1 MDELYGEQH
10 RLLQKEF
17 DTQKLADRVKE
28 FIVSPEITD
37 EHKPFIE
44 SRDMF
49 FLSSIDHRGYPT
61 CSHKGG
67 EPGFIKVIDEKTI
80 AFPSYDG
87 NGMFLSLGNINASN
101 KVGMLFIDF
110 ETPHRIRVHGIASID
125 RNDSLIKEFHGAELV
140 VRIKITEIFVNCP
153 RYINKYQRVQSSKY
167 TPKTD
172 FEKPLTPQWK
182 LIDGLQDVL
191 PEKEKGIA
199 EKLGGTI
206 TPEEYGELLVKGK
219 G

>member
-10 RLLQKEF
+10 RRLQQEF
-17 DTQKLADRVKE
+17 DTKKLADRVKE
-28 FIVSPEITD
+28 FIVSPEIVD
-37 EHKPFIE
+37 DHKPFIE

-87 NGMFLSLGNINASN
+87 NGMFLSLGNINANN

-110 ETPHRIRVHGIASID
+110 ETPHRVRVHGTASID
-125 RNDSLIKEFHGAELV
+125 KQDPLIKEFHGAELV
-140 VRIKITEIFVNCP
+140 VRIKVTEIFVNCP
-153 RYINKYQRVQSSKY
+153 RYINKYQRIKSSKY
-167 TPKTD
+167 TPNTD
-172 FEKPLTPQWK
+172 FENPLTPQWK
-182 LIDGLQDVL
+182 LIDGLQEAL
-191 PEKEKGIA
+191 PENERGIA

-206 TPEEYGELLVKGK
+206 TPEEYGELVKKGK

>member
-1 MDELYGEQH
+1 MEELYGEQH
-10 RLLQKEF
+10 RLLQQEF
-17 DTQKLADRVKE
+17 DTIKLADRVKE

-110 ETPHRIRVHGIASID
+110 ETPHRIRVHGTASID
-125 RNDSLIKEFHGAELV
+125 RHDLLIEEFHGAELV
-140 VRIKITEIFVNCP
+140 VRIKVTEIFVNCP

-167 TPKTD
+167 TPKTG

-199 EKLGGTI
+199 EKLRGTI
-206 TPEEYGELLVKGK
+206 TPDEYGELLVKGK

>member
-10 RLLQKEF
+10 RLLQQEF
-17 DTQKLADRVKE
+17 DTKKLADRVKE

>member
-1 MDELYGEQH
+1 MDEIFGEQH
-10 RLLQKEF
+10 RALQQEF
-17 DTQKLADRVKE
+17 DTTKLADRVKE

-110 ETPHRIRVHGIASID
+110 ETPHRVRVHGTASINKHD
-125 RNDSLIKEFHGAELV
+125 PLIKEFDGAELV
-140 VRIKITEIFVNCP
+140 VRITVTEIFANCP

-172 FEKPLTPQWK
+172 FKKPLTPQWK

-191 PEKEKGIA
+191 PEENKDITEKM
-199 EKLGGTI
+199 GGTI
-206 TPEEYGELLVKGK
+206 TPEEYGELIMKGK

>member
-10 RLLQKEF
+10 RLLQQEF
-17 DTQKLADRVKE
+17 DTTKLADRVKE
-28 FIVSPEITD
+28 FIVSAEITD

-67 EPGFIKVIDEKTI
+67 EPGFIKVVNEKTI

-110 ETPHRIRVHGIASID
+110 ETPHRIRVHGTANID
-125 RNDSLIKEFHGAELV
+125 RQDPLIKEFHGAELV
-140 VRIKITEIFVNCP
+140 VRIKVTEIFVNCP

-167 TPKTD
+167 TPKAD
-172 FEKPLTPQWK
+172 FEKPLTPKWK

-191 PEKEKGIA
+191 PEKEKGMA

-206 TPEEYGELLVKGK
+206 TPEEYGELLGKGK